1 VISSQP
7 VAAKENDKSEN
18 MKQVLQNLGSGELML
33 AEVPCPEAGRGQ
45 VLIKTK
51 KSLISAGT
59 ERMLLEFG
67 NANWLER
74 ARQQPDKVKMVL
86 EKVKTDGLLP
96 TVEAVRSKLD
106 EPIALGYCNVGEVI
120 AVGDGVTGVEVGDR
134 VASNGA
140 HAEVVAVPVNLCQP
154 VPPSV
159 DDEAAAF
166 TVLGSIALQG
176 VRLAKP
182 TLGERFVVTGLGL
195 LGQLTV
201 QLLRAHGCQ
210 VLGIDLDPRKLELAR
225 RFGAET
231 VDLKAGEDPLAAAAA
246 FTKGRGVDGVLIT
259 ASTKSNE
266 PVSQGARMCRK
277 RGRIVLI
284 GVVGPEISRADFY
297 EKELT
302 FQVSCSYGPGRYDP
316 AYEQRGQD
324 YPFGFVRWT
333 EKRNFEAFLDCLAAG
348 SIDVAPLIS
357 HRFEIEDAA
366 KAYETLNS
374 KSAYDGLMLNYG
386 DGAFLKDGLPSRKVV
401 LQSPAASSQPSPG
414 GSSAMA
420 VIGAGN
426 YAGRKLI
433 PAFVKTGALRKTIVS
448 QRGVTAS
455 HFGKKFG
462 FETASTDV
470 AAAINDP
477 SINTVVIATR
487 HDSHASLVCQALRA
501 GKHVFVE
508 KPLALTE
515 DELLEIETCYQAQIA
530 TGQQCHLMVGFNRRF
545 APHVVKVKELLAP
558 VRTPK
563 TMIMTVNAGAIP
575 SDHWTQDRKI
585 GGGRIIGEGCHFVD
599 LMRHLVGAPIESI
612 QARSVGG
619 EHAGET
625 PEDKASMTISFAD
638 GSIGTLHYFA
648 NGSKSF
654 PKERIEIFAE
664 GRILQIQNYRKLI
677 GHGWPGFKKTSSF
690 TRDQGQDACV
700 RAFVEAVEKGGE
712 APIAFGE
719 LMEVGRAVIEADRLL
734 RMRSSD

>member
-1 VISSQP
+1 
-7 VAAKENDKSEN
+7 
-18 MKQVLQNLGSGELML
+18 MRQVLQNLGSGELML
-33 AEVPCPEAGRGQ
+33 AEVPCPEVTPGH
-45 VLIKTK
+45 VLIQTR

-67 NANWLER
+67 NAGWLER

-96 TVEAVRSKLD
+96 TIDAVRSKLD
-106 EPIALGYCNVGEVI
+106 EPIALGYCNVGEVV
-120 AVGDGVTGVEVGDR
+120 AVGDGVQGIEVGDR
-134 VASNGA
+134 VASNGP
-140 HAEVVAVPVNLCQP
+140 HAEMVAVPVNLCQAIP
-154 VPPSV
+154 DGVE
-159 DDEAAAF
+159 DEAAAF
-166 TVLGSIALQG
+166 TVLGAIALQG

-231 VDLKAGEDPLAAAAA
+231 VDVKAGEDPLAAADA
-246 FTKGRGVDGVLIT
+246 FTKGRGVDGVIIT

-277 RGRIVLI
+277 RGRIILI

-297 EKELT
+297 EKELS

-316 AYEQRGQD
+316 AYEQKGRD

-357 HRFEIEDAA
+357 HRFEIGEAT
-366 KAYETLNS
+366 KAYEVLNG
-374 KSAYDGLMLNYG
+374 KSGAYDGLMLDY
-386 DGAFLKDGLPSRKVV
+386 AAAAPKDGLLARKVT
-401 LQSPAASSQPSPG
+401 LGSPASSQPAAG
-414 GSSAMA
+414 GRATLA

-426 YAGRKLI
+426 YAGRILI
-433 PAFVKTGALRKTIVS
+433 PAFAKTSAVCRTIVS

-462 FETASTDV
+462 FASASSDV
-470 AAAINDP
+470 EAAIDDGEV
-477 SINTVVIATR
+477 NTVVIATR
-487 HDSHASLVCQALRA
+487 HDSHADLVCRALRA

-508 KPLALTE
+508 KPLALTL
-515 DELLEIETCYQAQIA
+515 DELTEIETCYQAQLA
-530 TGQQCHLMVGFNRRF
+530 SGRQCHLMVGFNRRF
-545 APHVVKVKELLAP
+545 APHVVKAKALLAP
-558 VRTPK
+558 VAAPK

-575 SDHWTQDRKI
+575 PEHWTQDRNI

-599 LMRHLVGAPIESI
+599 LMRHLAGAPITGV
-612 QARSVGG
+612 QARAVGG
-619 EHAGET
+619 EQAGAT
-625 PEDKASMTISFAD
+625 PEDKASITLAFAD

-648 NGSKSF
+648 NGAKSF
-654 PKERIEIFAE
+654 PKERLEVFAD
-664 GRILQIQNYRKLI
+664 GRILQIDNYRKLL
-677 GHGWPGFKKTSSF
+677 GHGWPGFRKTSSWSQD
-690 TRDQGQDACV
+690 RGQEACV
-700 RAFVEAVEKGGE
+700 QAFVRAVAEGG
-712 APIAFGE
+712 ATPIAFAE
-719 LMEVGRAVIEADRLL
+719 LMDVGRAVIEADRLL
-734 RMRSSD
+734 RTRAD

>member
-1 VISSQP
+1 MIGSHS
-7 VAAKENDKSEN
+7 NKSEI
-18 MKQVLQNLGSGELML
+18 MKQVLQNLGSGELIL

-45 VLIKTK
+45 LLIRTK

-67 NANWLER
+67 KANWLDR

-86 EKVKTDGLLP
+86 EKVKTDGLFP

-120 AVGDGVTGVEVGDR
+120 AVGDGVTGIEVGDR

-154 VPPSV
+154 VPSEV

-166 TVLGSIALQG
+166 TVLGAIALQG

-266 PVSQGARMCRK
+266 PVSQGACMCRK
-277 RGRIVLI
+277 RGRIILV

-316 AYEQRGQD
+316 AYEQGGKD

-348 SIDVAPLIS
+348 SVDVTSLIS
-357 HRFEIEDAA
+357 HRFEIDDAT
-366 KAYETLNS
+366 KAYETLNGGN
-374 KSAYDGLMLNYG
+374 AYDGLMLNYG
-386 DGAFLKDGLPSRKVV
+386 DGAFLKDGLPSRHVP
-401 LQSPAASSQPSPG
+401 LASKGNDQPSPVG
-414 GSSAMA
+414 NPSMT

-433 PAFVKTGALRKTIVS
+433 PAFVKTGISRNTIVS
-448 QRGVTAS
+448 QRGITATLIDGS
-455 HFGKKFG
+455 LI
-462 FETASTDV
+462 
-470 AAAINDP
+470 AAA
-477 SINTVVIATR
+477 
-487 HDSHASLVCQALRA
+487 ASVLAL
-501 GKHVFVE
+501 E
-508 KPLALTE
+508 KPNFL
-515 DELLEIETCYQAQIA
+515 
-530 TGQQCHLMVGFNRRF
+530 
-545 APHVVKVKELLAP
+545 
-558 VRTPK
+558 PK
-563 TMIMTVNAGAIP
+563 WV
-575 SDHWTQDRKI
+575 
-585 GGGRIIGEGCHFVD
+585 
-599 LMRHLVGAPIESI
+599 
-612 QARSVGG
+612 
-619 EHAGET
+619 
-625 PEDKASMTISFAD
+625 
-638 GSIGTLHYFA
+638 
-648 NGSKSF
+648 
-654 PKERIEIFAE
+654 
-664 GRILQIQNYRKLI
+664 
-677 GHGWPGFKKTSSF
+677 
-690 TRDQGQDACV
+690 
-700 RAFVEAVEKGGE
+700 AVM
-712 APIAFGE
+712 P
-719 LMEVGRAVIEADRLL
+719 R
-734 RMRSSD
+734 

>member
-1 VISSQP
+1 
-7 VAAKENDKSEN
+7 

-33 AEVPCPEAGRGQ
+33 AEVPCPEVARGH
-45 VLIKTK
+45 VLIQTR

-67 NANWLER
+67 NANWIER

-86 EKVKTDGLLP
+86 DKIKTDGLMT

-106 EPIALGYCNVGEVI
+106 EPLPLGYCNVGEVI
-120 AVGDGVTGVEVGDR
+120 AVGEGVEGIEIGDR
-134 VASNGA
+134 VASNGP
-140 HAEVVAVPVNLCQP
+140 HAEVVSVPVNLCQP
-154 VPPSV
+154 VPAGV
-159 DDEAAAF
+159 EDEAAAF
-166 TVLGSIALQG
+166 TVLGAIALQG

-195 LGQLTV
+195 LGQLTL
-201 QLLRAHGCQ
+201 QLLRAHGCH

-231 VDLKAGEDPLAAAAA
+231 VDISAGEDPLAAAAA
-246 FTKGRGVDGVLIT
+246 FTKGRGIDGVIIT
-259 ASTKSNE
+259 ASTRSNE

-277 RGRIVLI
+277 RGRIILI

-297 EKELT
+297 EKELS
-302 FQVSCSYGPGRYDP
+302 FQVSCSYGPGRYDA
-316 AYEQRGQD
+316 AYEQKGQD

-348 SIDVAPLIS
+348 TIDITPLIS

-366 KAYETLNS
+366 KAYDVLNG
-374 KSAYDGLMLNYG
+374 KGPYEGLMLNY
-386 DGAFLKDGLPSRKVV
+386 ANASTLKDGVLTRQVSLGPS
-401 LQSPAASSQPSPG
+401 SPG
-414 GSSAMA
+414 QSSASGGKAVLA

-433 PAFVKTGALRKTIVS
+433 PAFVKTPALRRTIVS

-462 FETASTDV
+462 FETASSDV
-470 AAAINDP
+470 GSAIDDP
-477 SINTVVIATR
+477 AVNAIVIATR
-487 HDSHASLVCQALRA
+487 HDSHADLVCKALRA

-515 DELLEIETCYQAQIA
+515 GELAEIETCYQAQVA
-530 TGQQCHLMVGFNRRF
+530 TGHQRHLMVGFNRRF
-545 APHVVKVKELLAP
+545 APHLVKIKSLLAS
-558 VRTPK
+558 VQAPK

-575 SDHWTQDRKI
+575 ANHWTQDRTV
-585 GGGRIIGEGCHFVD
+585 GGGRIIGEGCHWFD
-599 LMRHLVGAPIESI
+599 LMRHLAGAPIISI

-619 EHAGET
+619 DHAGGT
-625 PEDKASMTISFAD
+625 PEDKATITLSFAD

-648 NGSKSF
+648 NGAKSF
-654 PKERIEIFAE
+654 PKERLDVFAE
-664 GRILQIQNYRKLI
+664 GRILQFENFRKVT
-677 GHGWPGFKKTSSF
+677 GYGWPGFRKLSSWSQD
-690 TRDQGQDACV
+690 RGQDGCV
-700 RAFVEAVEKGGE
+700 SAFINSVERGGPS
-712 APIAFGE
+712 PIPFAE
-719 LMEVGRAVIEADRLL
+719 LMDVSRAVIEADRLL
-734 RMRSSD
+734 REKSA

>member
-1 VISSQP
+1 
-7 VAAKENDKSEN
+7 
-18 MKQVLQNLGSGELML
+18 MKQVLQNLGTGELTL
-33 AEVPCPEAGRGQ
+33 ADVPCPEVGRGQ
-45 VLIKTK
+45 VLIQTR

-67 NANWLER
+67 KAGWVER
-74 ARQQPDKVKMVL
+74 ARQQPDKVREVL
-86 EKVKTDGLLP
+86 DKVRTDGLLP
-96 TVEAVRSKLD
+96 TLDAVRSKLD
-106 EPIALGYCNVGEVI
+106 EPLPLGYCNVGEVI
-120 AVGDGVTGVEVGDR
+120 ALGEGVQGIEVGDR
-134 VASNGA
+134 VASNGP
-140 HAEVVAVPVNLCQP
+140 HAEVVSVPVNLCQA
-154 VPPSV
+154 VPDGV

-166 TVLGSIALQG
+166 TVLGAIALQG
-176 VRLAKP
+176 VRLAEP

-195 LGQLTV
+195 LGQLAV

-210 VLGIDLDPRKLELAR
+210 VLGIDLDPRKLEMAR

-246 FTKGRGVDGVLIT
+246 FTRGRGIDGALIT

-266 PVSQGARMCRK
+266 PVSQAARMCRK

-316 AYEQRGQD
+316 VYEQKGQD

-348 SIDVAPLIS
+348 SLEVQPLIS
-357 HRFEIEDAA
+357 HRFGIEEAA
-366 KAYETLNS
+366 KAYELLNS
-374 KSAYDGLMLNYG
+374 KSAHDGLMLSYG
-386 DGAFLKDGLPSRKVV
+386 SAALLKDGVPARSVPLRAQPTSR
-401 LQSPAASSQPSPG
+401 PAASG
-414 GSSAMA
+414 RAALA

-433 PAFVKTGALRKTIVS
+433 PAFVKTRAQLRTIVS

-470 AAAINDP
+470 KAAIENADV
-477 SINTVVIATR
+477 NTVVIATR
-487 HDSHASLVCQALRA
+487 HDSHAALVCQALRA

-515 DELLEIETCYQAQIA
+515 DELSEIETCYQAQVA

-545 APHVVKVKELLAP
+545 APHVVKARELLAP
-558 VRTPK
+558 VQAPK

-575 SDHWTQDRKI
+575 AVHWTQDRKI

-599 LMRHLVGAPIESI
+599 LMRHLAGAAITGI
-612 QARSVGG
+612 QARAVGG
-619 EHAGET
+619 DQAGDT
-625 PEDKASMTISFAD
+625 PEDKATITLSFAD
-638 GSIGTLHYFA
+638 GSIGTIHYFA

-664 GRILQIQNYRKLI
+664 GRILQILNYRQLL
-677 GHGWPGFKKTSSF
+677 GHGWPGFRKTSSW
-690 TRDQGQDACV
+690 TRDQGQEACAQ
-700 RAFVEAVEKGGE
+700 AFIDAVEKGGTS
-712 APIAFGE
+712 PIAFGE
-719 LMEVGRAVIEADRLL
+719 LMEVGRAVIEADRRL
-734 RMRSSD
+734 RGVSA

>member
-1 VISSQP
+1 
-7 VAAKENDKSEN
+7 

-33 AEVPCPEAGRGQ
+33 AEVPCPEAARGQ
-45 VLIKTK
+45 VLIRTR

-67 NANWLER
+67 KAGWVER
-74 ARQQPDKVKMVL
+74 ARQQPDKVKEVL
-86 EKVKTDGLLP
+86 AKVKTDGLLP

-106 EPIALGYCNVGEVI
+106 EPIPLGYCNVGEVI
-120 AVGDGVTGVEVGDR
+120 AVGDGVDGIEVGER

-140 HAEVVAVPVNLCQP
+140 HAEVVSVPVNLCQP
-154 VPPSV
+154 VPDGV

-166 TVLGSIALQG
+166 TVLGAIALQG

-182 TLGERFVVTGLGL
+182 SLGERFVVTGLGL

-231 VDLKAGEDPLAAAAA
+231 VDLASGEDPIATADA
-246 FTKGRGVDGVLIT
+246 FTKGRGVDGVIIT
-259 ASTKSNE
+259 AATKSNE
-266 PVSQGARMCRK
+266 PVSQGAKMCRK
-277 RGRIVLI
+277 RGRIILV

-348 SIDVAPLIS
+348 TVDVAPLIS

-366 KAYETLNS
+366 KAYEILNG
-374 KSAYDGLMLNYG
+374 KGAYDGLMLNYG
-386 DGAFLKDGLPSRKVV
+386 GAAFLKDGLPSRNVP
-401 LQSPAASSQPSPG
+401 LSPPASGRPAAG
-414 GSSAMA
+414 GKVTLT

-433 PAFVKTGALRKTIVS
+433 PAFVKTGAARRTIVS

-470 AAAINDP
+470 AGAIEDASVNA
-477 SINTVVIATR
+477 VVIATR
-487 HDSHASLVCQALRA
+487 HDSHAALVCQSLRA

-508 KPLALTE
+508 KPLALIE
-515 DELLEIETCYQAQIA
+515 DELSEIETCCQAQIA
-530 TGQQCHLMVGFNRRF
+530 TGQPRHLMVGFNRRF
-545 APHVVKVKELLAP
+545 APHVVKAKALLAP
-558 VRTPK
+558 IRAPK

-575 SDHWTQDRKI
+575 PDHWTQDRKI
-585 GGGRIIGEGCHFVD
+585 GGGRIIGEGCHWVD
-599 LMRHLVGAPIESI
+599 LMRHLAGAEITGV
-612 QARSVGG
+612 QARSVAG
-619 EHAGET
+619 EQAGET
-625 PEDKASMTISFAD
+625 PEDKASITLSFAD

-654 PKERIEIFAE
+654 PKERLEIFAE
-664 GRILQIQNYRKLI
+664 GRILQLLNYRQLV
-677 GHGWPGFKKTSSF
+677 GHGWPGFKKTSSW
-690 TRDQGQDACV
+690 TRDQGQDACA
-700 RAFVEAVEKGGE
+700 RAFVDAVEHGGE
-712 APIAFGE
+712 PPIPLAE

-734 RMRSSD
+734 RSGGS

>member
-1 VISSQP
+1 
-7 VAAKENDKSEN
+7 

-33 AEVPCPEAGRGQ
+33 AEVPCPEVTSGH
-45 VLIKTK
+45 VLIQTR

-96 TVEAVRSKLD
+96 TIEAVQSKLD
-106 EPIALGYCNVGEVI
+106 EPVALGYCNVGEVI
-120 AVGDGVTGVEVGDR
+120 AVGNGVDGIEVGDR
-134 VASNGA
+134 VASNGP
-140 HAEVVAVPVNLCQP
+140 HAEMVAVPKNLCQA
-154 VPPSV
+154 VPDGV
-159 DDEAAAF
+159 DDEQAAF
-166 TVLGSIALQG
+166 TVLGAIALQG

-201 QLLRAHGCQ
+201 QLLCAHGCH
-210 VLGIDLDPRKLELAR
+210 VVGIDLDPRKLEMAR
-225 RFGAET
+225 RFGADT
-231 VDLKAGEDPLAAAAA
+231 VDVKTGEDPVAAANA
-246 FTKGRGVDGVLIT
+246 FTKGRGMDGVIIT
-259 ASTKSNE
+259 AATKSNE

-277 RGRIVLI
+277 RGRIVLV

-297 EKELT
+297 EKELS

-316 AYEQRGQD
+316 AYEQKGQD
-324 YPFGFVRWT
+324 YPFGLVRWT

-366 KAYETLNS
+366 KAYDLLNG
-374 KSAYDGLMLNYG
+374 KGAYDGLMLNYG
-386 DGAFLKDGLPSRKVV
+386 AAPLKDGLLARHVPLK
-401 LQSPAASSQPSPG
+401 AATPSQPSAG
-414 GSSAMA
+414 GSALA

-426 YAGRKLI
+426 YAGRQLI
-433 PAFVKTGALRKTIVS
+433 PAFAKTSASLRTIVS

-455 HFGKKFG
+455 HFGRKFG
-462 FETASTDV
+462 FQTAGSDV
-470 AAAINDP
+470 QAAIDDTAVNA
-477 SINTVVIATR
+477 VVIATR
-487 HDSHASLVCQALRA
+487 HDSHADLVCRALRA

-515 DELLEIETCYQAQIA
+515 DELVEIETCYQAQVA
-530 TGQQCHLMVGFNRRF
+530 AGNQRHLMVGFNRRL
-545 APHVVKVKELLAP
+545 APHVVKAKALLEA
-558 VRTPK
+558 VSAPK

-575 SDHWTQDRKI
+575 PDHWTQDRAV

-599 LMRHLVGAPIESI
+599 LMRHFADAPITDV

-619 EHAGET
+619 GQSGAT
-625 PEDKASMTISFAD
+625 PEDKATITIAFAD

-648 NGSKSF
+648 NGAKSF
-654 PKERIEIFAE
+654 PKERLEIFAD
-664 GRILQIQNYRKLI
+664 GRILQLDNYRKLT
-677 GHGWPGFKKTSSF
+677 GYGWPGFKKMSSWSQD
-690 TRDQGQDACV
+690 RGQE
-700 RAFVEAVEKGGE
+700 AFAAAFIKAVEQGGPT
-712 APIAFGE
+712 PIAFSE
-719 LMEVGRAVIEADRLL
+719 LMDVGRAVIEADKQL
-734 RMRSSD
+734 RV

>member
-1 VISSQP
+1 
-7 VAAKENDKSEN
+7 

-33 AEVPCPEAGRGQ
+33 AEVPCPEVARGQ
-45 VLIKTK
+45 VLVQTR

-96 TVEAVRSKLD
+96 TIEAVQSKLD
-106 EPIALGYCNVGEVI
+106 EPIPLGYCNVGEVI
-120 AVGDGVTGVEVGDR
+120 GVADGVDGIEIGDR

-140 HAEVVAVPVNLCQP
+140 HAEVVSVPVNLCQP
-154 VPPSV
+154 VPDSV
-159 DDEAAAF
+159 DDEAAVF
-166 TVLGSIALQG
+166 TVLGAIALQG

-201 QLLRAHGCQ
+201 QLLRAHGCH

-231 VDLKAGEDPLAAAAA
+231 VDIKAGEDPVAAATA
-246 FTKGRGVDGVLIT
+246 FTKGRGVDGVIIT

-277 RGRIVLI
+277 RGRIILI

-302 FQVSCSYGPGRYDP
+302 FQVSCSYGPGRYDQ
-316 AYEQRGQD
+316 AYEQKGQD

-357 HRFEIEDAA
+357 HRFAIDDAT
-366 KAYETLNS
+366 KAYEVLNG
-374 KSAYDGLMLNYG
+374 KEPYEGLMLDYG
-386 DGAFLKDGLPSRKVV
+386 AAAKDGLLNRHV
-401 LQSPAASSQPSPG
+401 LLQARASSQPPAG
-414 GSSAMA
+414 GRATLA

-426 YAGRKLI
+426 YAGRVLV
-433 PAFVKTGALRKTIVS
+433 PAFARTSADRHIIVS

-455 HFGKKFG
+455 HHGTKLG
-462 FETASTDV
+462 FRSAGTD
-470 AAAINDP
+470 AGAAIED
-477 SINTVVIATR
+477 SVVNTVVIATR
-487 HDSHASLVCQALRA
+487 HDSHADLVCRALRA

-515 DELLEIETCYQAQIA
+515 DELTEIETCHQAQTA
-530 TGQQCHLMVGFNRRF
+530 AGRPCHLMVGFNRRF
-545 APHVVKVKELLAP
+545 SPFLVKTKALLAS
-558 VRTPK
+558 VSAPK

-575 SDHWTQDRKI
+575 PDHWTQDRAI
-585 GGGRIIGEGCHFVD
+585 GGGRIIGEGCHWID
-599 LMRHLVGAPIESI
+599 LMRHLAGAPITDI

-619 EHAGET
+619 EQAGET
-625 PEDKASMTISFAD
+625 PEDKASITLAFAD

-654 PKERIEIFAE
+654 PKERLDVFAD
-664 GRILQIQNYRKLI
+664 GRILQFDNFRKLI
-677 GHGWPGFKKTSSF
+677 GHGWPGFRKASTWKQD
-690 TRDQGQDACV
+690 RGQNACV
-700 RAFVEAVEKGGE
+700 QAFVEAVEKGGE
-712 APIAFGE
+712 TPIPFAE
-719 LMEVGRAVIEADRLL
+719 LMDVGKAVIEADRLL
-734 RMRSSD
+734 RANGGTPT

>member
-1 VISSQP
+1 
-7 VAAKENDKSEN
+7 

-33 AEVPCPEAGRGQ
+33 AEIPCPEAGRGQ
-45 VLIKTK
+45 VLIRTK

-86 EKVKTDGLLP
+86 EKVKTDGFLP

-106 EPIALGYCNVGEVI
+106 EPIPLGYCNVGEVI
-120 AVGDGVTGVEVGDR
+120 AVGEGVTGIEVGDR
-134 VASNGA
+134 VASNGS

-154 VPPSV
+154 VPEEV
-159 DDEAAAF
+159 NDEAAAF
-166 TVLGSIALQG
+166 TVLGAIALQG

-231 VDLKAGEDPLAAAAA
+231 VDLQAGEDPLAAAAA

-316 AYEQRGQD
+316 AYEQGGQD

-348 SIDVAPLIS
+348 SIDVVGLIS
-357 HRFEIEDAA
+357 HRFEIEEAT
-366 KAYETLNS
+366 KAYETLNG
-374 KSAYDGLMLNYG
+374 KAAYDGLMLSYG
-386 DGAFLKDGLPSRKVV
+386 DGAVLRDGLPSRSVPLPGV
-401 LQSPAASSQPSPG
+401 ATSQPSPLG
-414 GSSAMA
+414 NPSMTI
-420 VIGAGN
+420 IGAGN

-433 PAFVKTGALRKTIVS
+433 PAFVKSGITRKTIVS
-448 QRGVTAS
+448 QRGVTAT

-462 FETASTDV
+462 FATASTDV
-470 AAAINDP
+470 SAAIDDP

-487 HDSHASLVCQALRA
+487 HDSHASLVCKALRA

-508 KPLALTE
+508 KPLALSD

-545 APHVVKVKELLAP
+545 APHVVKAKELLAP
-558 VRTPK
+558 VHAPK

-575 SDHWTQDRKI
+575 ADHWTQDRKI

-599 LMRHLVGAPIESI
+599 LMRYLTGAEIVDI
-612 QARSVGG
+612 KAQSVGG
-619 EHAGET
+619 DLSGET
-625 PEDKASMTISFAD
+625 PEDKASITLSFAD
-638 GSIGTLHYFA
+638 GSIGTIHYFA

-654 PKERIEIFAE
+654 PKERIEIFAD
-664 GRILQIQNYRKLI
+664 GRILEIQNYRKLI
-677 GHGWPGFKKTSSF
+677 GHGFAGFKKVSSF
-690 TRDQGQDACV
+690 TRDQGQEACV
-700 RAFVEAVEKGGE
+700 QAFVDCIKAGSE
-712 APIAFGE
+712 APIPMSE
-719 LMEVGRAVIEADRLL
+719 LMEVGRAVIKADRLL
-734 RMRSSD
+734 RQGSA